1 MNRTVTVTRSK
12 DDDGVP
18 IISIPIANSNKPAI
32 LYQED
37 FDLLLSLNI
46 DPRWTFNANLVLERG
61 QLPIARIL
69 FDAKAGEKVRYKDGN
84 SLNLKRDNLLKAKG
98 GARSNTR
105 EKLADRPKTF
115 RLGEIIDLRYI
126 DKKPSY
132 EVAYNKD
139 KLPSWEIAESLR
151 TNKN

>member
-84 SLNLKRDNLLKAKG
+84 SLNLKPDEHKRKPRALWKTRPTECRDGCQFPLILLTLIH
-98 GARSNTR
+98 R
-105 EKLADRPKTF
+105 
-115 RLGEIIDLRYI
+115 
-126 DKKPSY
+126 
-132 EVAYNKD
+132 
-139 KLPSWEIAESLR
+139 
-151 TNKN
+151 

>member
-69 FDAKAGEKVRYKDGN
+69 FDAKAAEKERYKEGN
-84 SLNLKRDNLLKAKG
+84 SLNQKRDNLLKAKG
-98 GARSNTR
+98 GARSKPRDSPTH
-105 EKLADRPKTF
+105 RP
-115 RLGEIIDLRYI
+115 
-126 DKKPSY
+126 
-132 EVAYNKD
+132 
-139 KLPSWEIAESLR
+139 
-151 TNKN
+151 

>member
-46 DPRWTFNANLVLERG
+46 DPRWTFNANL
-61 QLPIARIL
+61 LPIARIL